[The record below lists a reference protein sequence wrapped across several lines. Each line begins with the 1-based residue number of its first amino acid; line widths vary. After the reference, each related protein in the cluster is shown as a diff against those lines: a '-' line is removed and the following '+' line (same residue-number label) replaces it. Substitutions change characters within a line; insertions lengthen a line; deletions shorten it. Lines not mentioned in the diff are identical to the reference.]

1 MSNAAALLGSPMA
14 MGMGDMRDKIRQ
26 SLGSSVIAYGDTGS
40 PNKGSKQSLKALE
53 SQFKAKQRFES
64 PNP

>member
-1 MSNAAALLGSPMA
+1 MA